1 MNERQF
7 SQLGRAFKKDEIK
20 SEVGGTGG
28 SEEVIL
34 AVDER
39 EPCFAPNS
47 NATAAQCRNT
57 YTLSTNTKQ
66 DTNTNTRKKLQR
78 NTTENVNSSGL

>member
-1 MNERQF
+1 MRDNFHNLEEH
-7 SQLGRAFKKDEIK
+7 LKKDEIK

-47 NATAAQCRNT
+47 NAAAAQCRNT
-57 YTLSTNTKQ
+57 YTLSTNTK
-66 DTNTNTRKKLQR
+66 
-78 NTTENVNSSGL
+78 